1 MKKVTVEI
9 PDDKELIFED
19 GEFKLVDTINIEKES
34 ILKSFSADI
43 DALYEKYAPLLRGK
57 FSLQAQINFV
67 AFRSGNRRTVEHWV
81 NNNSTVGI
89 GLDEQSWHD

>member
-19 GEFKLVDTINIEKES
+19 GEFKLVDTINIEKEN
-34 ILKSFSADI
+34 ILKSFRADI
-43 DALYEKYAPLLRGK
+43 DELYEKYAPLLRGK
-57 FSLQAQINFV
+57 FSLHAKIDFM
-67 AFRSGNRRTVEHWV
+67 AFRSGNRRKVEHWV
-81 NNNSTVGI
+81 NNNSSVGI